1 MPLESEQPKFSSPEE
16 EIEWLKRR
24 VKEKLA
30 EAEKAKELKPEIEVA
45 KEALE
50 EHISRPAE
58 KTLTAGYRMPEKE
71 IGARVLELKPE
82 PHDYKIEELLGILEE
97 KGILNAVS
105 VSRGLGP
112 HIEDDFHRVLIQ
124 YLLGRIEKEKPSL
137 SSSRNRLIS
146 SLKMVLYEVVFP
158 QEEIKEEAG
167 KTFKDFVSRMEQFY
181 NGMAT
186 ISEKK
191 SFSLWPRPKPYFV
204 LELALPAVGE
214 EISFYVAVNR
224 SQKGLLEKQL
234 LAIFPK
240 AQLKEQK
247 DDYNIFNFS
256 GASVAA
262 VATLKTRAIFPI
274 KTYEKLTV
282 DPLEVI
288 SNAFSKLDKEGEGAA
303 MQIVVSPPPGGA
315 DSPFSQKLNSV
326 IKAVRK
332 GESLSKALEGGKGLA
347 AELVGALSDI
357 VSGNPRQKKEKE
369 QMMKFIDENL
379 IKLLEEKNS
388 RAVMSANIR
397 LLASSKTKEEAQKH
411 LNELKGA
418 FLQFSEP
425 AGNEILFKDIEG
437 KKLEK
442 LFYRFSFRI
451 FDEDE
456 ALPLNTAELTSI
468 FHFPVV
474 PLSTPKMKYLR
485 AKDAAPPPNLPAEGL
500 FIGKNAYR
508 GEETSVYMK
517 QDDRR
522 RHLYMIGQT
531 GTGKSVL
538 MQNLIVQDIKAG
550 NGVCMIDPHGDAVK
564 EILGHVPQ
572 NRLEDVIY
580 FDPSDTSRPMGLNM
594 LDYDQNF
601 PEQKTFIVNELLEI
615 FNKLYNMSLAGGP
628 MFEQYFRN
636 ATMLVMDDP
645 ESGNTLLEISR
656 VLADKE
662 FREYKLSRSKNPI
675 VKSFWKEVAE
685 KAGGEYALQNMV
697 PYITSKFDTFLTNEI
712 MRPIVAQERSAF
724 NFRQVMD
731 EGKILLI
738 NLSKGRLGDLNSNL
752 LGLIIVGKILM
763 AALSRVDLPEE
774 ERRDFYLYIDEFQNV
789 TTKSI
794 ATILSEARKYRLD
807 LIIAHQ
813 FIGQLDED
821 IKKAVFGNVGSMII
835 FRVGA
840 DDTPL
845 LEKQVEPTFNAYDLM
860 NIANYNAYIKLL
872 IDGQTTRPFNIFTL
886 PLEKGDPNIAEAA
899 KKLSSLKYGRP
910 RELAEEE
917 IQKKYARKFEG
928 IIK

>member
-1 MPLESEQPKFSSPEE
+1 MPLESEPKFTSPEE

-24 VKEKLA
+24 IKEKVE
-30 EAEKAKELKPEIEVA
+30 EAEKGKEIRPEA
-45 KEALE
+45 SKEAVQKALE
-50 EHISRPAE
+50 EHVALP
-58 KTLTAGYRMPEKE
+58 PEKILAPE
-71 IGARVLELKPE
+71 YKLPKKEVEAKILELKPE
-82 PHDYKIEELLGILEE
+82 PHDYKMEELLGMLED

-112 HIEDDFHRVLIQ
+112 HLEDDFHRVLIQ
-124 YLLGRIEKEKPSL
+124 YLLTRIEEEKPGL
-137 SSSRNRLIS
+137 SSSRERLIS

-158 QEEIKEEAG
+158 QEEVKEEAG
-167 KTFKDFVSRMEQFY
+167 KTFKDFISRMEQFY
-181 NGMAT
+181 SGMAA

-191 SFSLWPRPKPYFV
+191 GFSLWPRPKPYFT
-204 LELALPAVGE
+204 LELAKPSIGE
-214 EISFYVAVNR
+214 EISFYVAVPR
-224 SQKGLLEKQL
+224 KQSGLLEKQL

-240 AQLKEQK
+240 AQLKEK
-247 DDYNIFNFS
+247 KEDYNIFNFS
-256 GASVAA
+256 GESVGARAS
-262 VATLKTRAIFPI
+262 LKTSPVLPI
-274 KTYEKLTV
+274 RTYDKLNV

-288 SNAFSKLDKEGEGAA
+288 SNAFSKLQKEGEGMA
-303 MQIVVSPPPGGA
+303 MQVVVSPSGG
-315 DSPFSQKLNSV
+315 SFSQKIKSV
-326 IKAVRK
+326 IKAIRK
-332 GESLSKALEGGKGLA
+332 GKSFKEALEGEKSLG
-347 AELVGALSDI
+347 AELVGALGDI
-357 VSGNPRQKKEKE
+357 FSGGPRRKKEE
-369 QMMKFIDENL
+369 AGEVKFVDENL
-379 IKLLEEKNS
+379 VKLLEEKNS
-388 RAVMSANIR
+388 RAVMPANVR
-397 LLASSKTKEEAQKH
+397 LLVSSKTKEEAQKR
-411 LNELKGA
+411 LDELKGT

-442 LFYRFSFRI
+442 LFYQFSFRI
-451 FDEDE
+451 FDKEE
-456 ALPLNTAELTSI
+456 AVYLNTAELTSI
-468 FHFPVV
+468 FHFPVA
-474 PLSTPKMKYLR
+474 PLSTPKVKYLKS
-485 AKDAAPPPNLPAEGL
+485 KDAASPPNLPAEGL
-500 FIGKNAYR
+500 LLGKNIYR
-508 GEETSVYMK
+508 GEETPVYMK
-517 QDDRR
+517 SDDRR

-538 MQNLIVQDIKAG
+538 LQNLIIQDIKAG

-564 EILGHVPQ
+564 EILAHIPQ

-580 FDPSDTSRPMGLNM
+580 FDPADTQRPMGLNM
-594 LDYDQNF
+594 LDYDRNF

-662 FREYKLSRSKNPI
+662 FREYKLTRSQNPV

-712 MRPIVAQERSAF
+712 MRPIVCQEHSTF

-752 LGLIIVGKILM
+752 LGLIIVGKLLM

-807 LIIAHQ
+807 LTIAHQ

-840 DDTPL
+840 DDTPP
-845 LEKQVEPTFNAYDLM
+845 LEKQTEPTFNAHDLM
-860 NIANYNAYIKLL
+860 NIENYTAYIKLL
-872 IDGQTTRPFNIFTL
+872 IDGQTTRPFNIRTR
-886 PLEKGDPNIAEAA
+886 PLEKGDSAAAEAVR
-899 KKLSSLKYGRP
+899 KLSGSKYGRP
-910 RELAEEE
+910 RELVEQE
-917 IQKKYARKFEG
+917 IAKRYITDTPKIFK
-928 IIK
+928 